1 MDKPLG
7 SIDRPLELRLRP
19 DLVAVPI
26 EMAGAPTWVVKDPLT
41 LEHFQF
47 SAQEYA
53 ILDWLRRHVTIGE
66 LQRSFNRK
74 FAPQT
79 ITPEA
84 IWNFLSRLH
93 LSGLLI
99 SDASGQGQE
108 LLARQR
114 RENLR
119 RRAASWLS
127 ILAIRFRG
135 FDPDRFLTFLHE
147 EFRWLFS
154 PAALLCSVLLALYAI
169 GLVVG
174 HFGEFRAR
182 LPELSALVDARNLPW
197 LLLAIGGVKVLHE
210 FGHALTCK
218 HYGGQVHEMGFML
231 LVFAPCL
238 YCDVSDAW
246 SFPNKWRRIAV
257 SAAGM
262 TVELVLAAAATIIW
276 WHAQPGILQLIAL
289 NVMIVGSVNTLLVNG
304 NPLLRYDGYYIL
316 SDLVETPNLWQR
328 SRDAL
333 ARFWATW
340 LLGEPATGD
349 PLVPDSRYKW
359 LALYG
364 AISKV
369 YLAVVCVAIVWGLV
383 EWLHPQ
389 HLQNLAYLVGF
400 TVLASSLLGPLTG
413 AVQIARNPIRR
424 AELRKGRLALVM
436 SLALSAIIV
445 LLAVPVNYRVS
456 APLVLLPHDAARVF
470 ATTEG
475 TLASVLPANRKVTK
489 GETIGQLK
497 NTETEIEL
505 ARLEGEQRLRKL
517 RVEHLE
523 KLRGVDREANDQLP
537 TARAALADSE
547 RRLAERRSDIKRLTL
562 VAPTDGVIIPA
573 PRTISRV
580 GTTHATQLPTWSD
593 SLLET
598 TSTGAFVEPGTLV
611 CMIGD
616 PGRLS
621 AVLLVNDTD
630 VKRLQPGQTARLRIE
645 QLPGQIIEGRIV
657 EVSRHD
663 VRETDDAKAARASL
677 APLMAGIIPPGQSRA
692 IYEARVELDMR
703 PLPLGEGRGE
713 GALISSSLPAP
724 SSTLIIGGRGEAK
737 VLTERITLARRI
749 MRYLAQTFRLPM

>member
-1 MDKPLG
+1 MVKPLA

-26 EMAGAPTWVVKDPLT
+26 EMAGASTWVVKDPLT

-47 SAQEYA
+47 SAHEYA
-53 ILDWLRRHVTIGE
+53 IVDWLRRPVTISE
-66 LQRSFNRK
+66 LQRTFNRK

-79 ITPEA
+79 ITPEE
-84 IWNFLSRLH
+84 IWEFLSRLH
-93 LSGLLI
+93 TAGLLV

-108 LLARQR
+108 LLARRQQ
-114 RENLR
+114 ENLR

-135 FDPDRFLTFLHE
+135 FDPDRFLTFLHAE
-147 EFRWLFS
+147 IRWLFS
-154 PAALLCSVLLALYAI
+154 PAALFGVLVLAIYAM
-169 GLVVG
+169 GLVIG
-174 HFGEFRAR
+174 QFGEFRAR

-197 LLLAIGGVKVLHE
+197 LLVAIGGVKVLHE
-210 FGHALTCK
+210 FGHALACK

-231 LVFAPCL
+231 LVFAPCI

-262 TVELVLAAAATIIW
+262 TVEFVLAAAATIIW
-276 WHAQPGILQLIAL
+276 WYAQPGILQLIAL
-289 NVMIVGSVNTLLVNG
+289 NVMIVCTVNTLLVNG

-316 SDLVETPNLWQR
+316 SDLVEMPNLWQR

-333 ARFWATW
+333 GRFWARW
-340 LLGEPATGD
+340 LLREPAMDD
-349 PLVPDSRYKW
+349 PLVPAGRYKW

-364 AISKV
+364 AVSKV

-389 HLQNLAYLVGF
+389 HLQNLAYLIGF
-400 TVLASSLLGPLTG
+400 TVLGTSLLGPLSN
-413 AVQIARNPIRR
+413 AMMIARNPIRR
-424 AELRKGRLALVM
+424 AELRKGRLALVT
-436 SLALSAIIV
+436 SLGLAAV
-445 LLAVPVNYRVS
+445 VALLAVPVNYRVS
-456 APLVLLPHDAARVF
+456 APLVLLPQDAARVF

-489 GETIGQLK
+489 GEVIGQLK
-497 NTETEIEL
+497 NMETEIEL

-562 VAPTDGVIIPA
+562 VAPADGVIIPA
-573 PRTISRV
+573 PRTTI
-580 GTTHATQLPTWSD
+580 TQTSAGKLPTWSG
-593 SLLET
+593 SLLEPM
-598 TSTGAFVEPGTLV
+598 STGAYVEPGMLV
-611 CMIGD
+611 CMVGD
-616 PGRLS
+616 PRRLS

-645 QLPGQIIEGRIV
+645 QLPGQIIDGKIV

-663 VRETDDAKAARASL
+663 VRESDDVDAARANL
-677 APLMAGIIPPGQSRA
+677 APLMAGMIPPGQSGA
-692 IYEARVELDMR
+692 IYEARVELSLE
-703 PLPLGEGRGE
+703 P
-713 GALISSSLPAP
+713 GAGSRQSERISSLPAP

-737 VLTERITLARRI
+737 VLTERITLARRL